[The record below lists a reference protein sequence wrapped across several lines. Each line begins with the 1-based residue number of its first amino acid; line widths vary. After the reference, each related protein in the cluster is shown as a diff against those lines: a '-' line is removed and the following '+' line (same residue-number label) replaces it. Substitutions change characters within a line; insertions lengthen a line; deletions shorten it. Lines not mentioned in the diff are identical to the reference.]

1 MHEFLGDALAGA
13 RALGGVLAPGG
24 LLVLTMLAREALPA
38 ARLSRAA
45 GLRSVAGPAP
55 AGRDRAFL
63 LRRG

>member
-45 GLRSVAGPAP
+45 GLRAVKGAAR
-55 AGRDRAFL
+55 AGRDLASL